1 MNNARSAKHIGASA
15 FVKLTLSFFAL
26 ATVLS
31 GCATNPVTGKSEI
44 SLVSE
49 SWELKTGAQN
59 YLPAR
64 QSQGGD
70 YVADPGVQ
78 AYVQEVGNKLA
89 AVSDRALP
97 YEFVVINNSVPNAW
111 AMPGGK
117 IAVNRGLLTEL
128 DSEAELAAVL
138 GHEIVHAAAKH
149 SAQAVQRSALLQAAV
164 LATGIATQDSDYGQV
179 AAIGAGAG
187 AALINSKYGRDDE
200 RESDIYG
207 MNYMSRAG
215 YDPVG
220 AVELQQTFVELKD
233 NKEPDFLQGLFASHP
248 PSQERVETNRQH
260 ATTLPSGGIEGRDRY
275 RRVMARL
282 VDSKPAYEAY
292 DEARKAV
299 TDNRLK
305 AARRLVQEAID
316 SEPREGHFYALLGDI
331 EADEDDLNAADRA
344 YDQAVSL
351 NPNFFYPLLRSG
363 VVNEQQG
370 RIAKAKRRLNRS
382 LALLET
388 AQAYNALGAIA
399 EREGN
404 LQQAEELYARAA
416 QDSDAAGQ
424 TAVTSLVS
432 LRSKSNPAALVGL
445 RWGIGV
451 DGSLQI
457 EATNKTPRTL
467 AGINLQLRIID
478 AQGNP
483 RSHRQPLARLRPSQV
498 VQISTGLR
506 PGSGQV
512 QLSVVS
518 IESVQDG

>member
-1 MNNARSAKHIGASA
+1 
-15 FVKLTLSFFAL
+15 
-26 ATVLS
+26 
-31 GCATNPVTGKSEI
+31 
-44 SLVSE
+44 
-49 SWELKTGAQN
+49 
-59 YLPAR
+59 
-64 QSQGGD
+64 
-70 YVADPGVQ
+70 
-78 AYVQEVGNKLA
+78 
-89 AVSDRALP
+89 
-97 YEFVVINNSVPNAW
+97 
-111 AMPGGK
+111 
-117 IAVNRGLLTEL
+117 
-128 DSEAELAAVL
+128 
-138 GHEIVHAAAKH
+138 
-149 SAQAVQRSALLQAAV
+149 
-164 LATGIATQDSDYGQV
+164 
-179 AAIGAGAG
+179 
-187 AALINSKYGRDDE
+187 
-200 RESDIYG
+200 
-207 MNYMSRAG
+207 
-215 YDPVG
+215 
-220 AVELQQTFVELKD
+220 
-233 NKEPDFLQGLFASHP
+233 
-248 PSQERVETNRQH
+248 
-260 ATTLPSGGIEGRDRY
+260 
-275 RRVMARL
+275 
-282 VDSKPAYEAY
+282 
-292 DEARKAV
+292 
-299 TDNRLK
+299 
-305 AARRLVQEAID
+305 LVQEAID

-399 EREGN
+399 EREGK

-416 QDSDAAGQ
+416 QDSGAAGQ